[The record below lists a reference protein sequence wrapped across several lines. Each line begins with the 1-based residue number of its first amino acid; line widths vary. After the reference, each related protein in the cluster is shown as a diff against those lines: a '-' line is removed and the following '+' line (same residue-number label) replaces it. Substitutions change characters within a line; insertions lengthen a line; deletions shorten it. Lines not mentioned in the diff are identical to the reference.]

1 MCHTNPACQKR
12 WTSTTFYHCK
22 ERALVDVQQS
32 SSLWRNRDFLLI
44 MSGQT
49 ISTVGD
55 SVTNIAAPLLIL
67 ALTHSPAQAGIAA
80 ALGSLPYLL
89 VSLPA
94 GALVDRWNRKQVM
107 IICDM
112 GRALNLIFFLLALFT
127 GHLTI
132 LQIYVNMFIEGILSV
147 FFNIAQVASL
157 PLVVDKKQLPS
168 AYSVDLTLANSAT
181 LIGPPLG
188 GLLYALNNAV
198 PFVADTLS
206 YLVSAISLLLVKT
219 SFQRPREVPVK
230 RNLGREI
237 VEGFL
242 YLWRQPLFRF
252 MAFFGG
258 GLNFVLG
265 TNTLIVIV
273 LAQQQKASSITIGL
287 IFTIGSVGGILG
299 SVVGGQVQKRLPF
312 GWSIIGFFWLLIL
325 LWPLY
330 ALAPNP
336 LVLGIITCG
345 IFVVDPILSVVYM
358 SYRMSRTP
366 DEFQGRLNST
376 HRLFAFG
383 LRPIGVALAGAL
395 LQYAGT
401 TLTILVF
408 TGVLLIMGICIVLNP
423 QVRLATA
430 LDA

>member
-1 MCHTNPACQKR
+1 MT
-12 WTSTTFYHCK
+12 
-22 ERALVDVQQS
+22 
-32 SSLWRNRDFLLI
+32 
-44 MSGQT
+44 GQT

-107 IICDM
+107 IVCDT

-132 LQIYVNMFIEGILSV
+132 LQIYINMFIEGVLSV

-157 PLVVDKKQLPS
+157 PQVVEKKQLPS

-181 LIGPPLG
+181 LIGPTLG

-198 PFVADTLS
+198 PFVADTFS
-206 YLVSAISLLLVKT
+206 YLVSAISLALVKT
-219 SFQRPREVPVK
+219 NFQRPREVTTIK
-230 RNLGREI
+230 RDLGREI
-237 VEGFL
+237 VEGVL

-258 GLNFVLG
+258 GLNFVLA

-273 LAQQQKASSITIGL
+273 LAQQQKASSVVIGL
-287 IFTIGSVGGILG
+287 IFTVGSVGGILG

-312 GWSIIGFFWLLIL
+312 GWSIIGFFWLLVL

-336 LVLGIITCG
+336 LILGIITCG
-345 IFVVDPILSVVYM
+345 IFVIDPILSVVYM

-383 LRPIGVALAGAL
+383 LRPIGVALAGVL
-395 LQYAGT
+395 LQYGGT

-408 TGVLLIMGICIVLNP
+408 AGVLLLIGICTVLNP

-430 LDA
+430 LDQ

>member
-1 MCHTNPACQKR
+1 MT
-12 WTSTTFYHCK
+12 
-22 ERALVDVQQS
+22 
-32 SSLWRNRDFLLI
+32 
-44 MSGQT
+44 GQT

-89 VSLPA
+89 FTLPA
-94 GALVDRWNRKQVM
+94 GALIDRWNRKQVM
-107 IICDM
+107 IICDL
-112 GRALNLIFFLLALFT
+112 GRALNLIFFLIALFT

-132 LQIYVNMFIEGILSV
+132 LQIYINLFIEGILSV

-157 PLVVDKKQLPS
+157 PLVVDKQQLPA
-168 AYSVDLTLANSAT
+168 AYSVDLTLSNLAT
-181 LIGPPLG
+181 LVGPPLG
-188 GLLYALNNAV
+188 GLLYAINNTV
-198 PFVADTLS
+198 PFLADTLS
-206 YLVSAISLLLVKT
+206 YLVSAFSLTLVKT
-219 SFQRPREVPVK
+219 SFQRPREVTTVK
-230 RNLGREI
+230 RNLRREI
-237 VEGFL
+237 VEGIL

-252 MAFFGG
+252 MAFLGG

-287 IFTIGSVGGILG
+287 IFTVGSIGGILG
-299 SVVGGQVQKRLPF
+299 AVLGGQVQKRLHF
-312 GWSIIGFFWLLIL
+312 GWSIIGFFWLLVL

-345 IFVVDPILSVVYM
+345 IFIVDPVLSVVYM
-358 SYRMSRTP
+358 SYRMALTP

-383 LRPIGVALAGAL
+383 LRPIGVALAGVL
-395 LQYAGT
+395 LQYGGT

-408 TGVLLIMGICIVLNP
+408 TGALLIIGICTTLNP
-423 QVRLATA
+423 QVRHATA
-430 LDA
+430 LDKS